1 MQVPARSPA
10 AFGSGGS
17 QRGSGRHLCYRI
29 RYAGRVPSTARQD
42 YRDVISANVKALMAS
57 HPRIQSQQ
65 ALVRAS
71 GLPVMTVS
79 RIVNG
84 AAETGI
90 NKLVAVAD
98 AFGVPLDVLLGRE
111 VATLPLEGLDLKVRS
126 RLSSLQLGFL
136 ETAQRLLIQ
145 GKLGDG
151 DCVRLLAAWLE
162 LDAKNEA

>member
-1 MQVPARSPA
+1 
-10 AFGSGGS
+10 
-17 QRGSGRHLCYRI
+17 
-29 RYAGRVPSTARQD
+29 
-42 YRDVISANVKALMAS
+42 
-57 HPRIQSQQ
+57 
-65 ALVRAS
+65 
-71 GLPVMTVS
+71 MTVS